1 MWSSRFTEV
10 ISWKPQPHNPPSSQ
24 DWKHSNTSRW
34 MVNDKAPHYMRY
46 WGFYPQELCTGTYGS
61 GRLPLYILLVGFTD
75 PFFSLFL
82 IRFFFFLFVFVLY
95 FFHQASFDKL
105 PETHQNSW
113 LLSVLIH
120 HRSLRIWLNASAEL
134 PGKSAGCAGGEVGQ
148 RVMRYNRKYEMKFK
162 KKKKKARRNF
172 YLLTILLS
180 MSRVIERALSPR
192 RGRRRWDVSWHS
204 L

>member
-82 IRFFFFLFVFVLY
+82 IRFFFFCLFLFCI
-95 FFHQASFDKL
+95 FSIKL
-105 PETHQNSW
+105 PLTSCRKHIKTPDSCPSSSITDHCGSGLMPLQSCQVKALDVQAVKWVKGSW
-113 LLSVLIH
+113 DITGSMKW
-120 HRSLRIWLNASAEL
+120 SL
-134 PGKSAGCAGGEVGQ
+134 
-148 RVMRYNRKYEMKFK
+148 K
-162 KKKKKARRNF
+162 KKKKRPGGTF
-172 YLLTILLS
+172 TC
-180 MSRVIERALSPR
+180 
-192 RGRRRWDVSWHS
+192 
-204 L
+204 